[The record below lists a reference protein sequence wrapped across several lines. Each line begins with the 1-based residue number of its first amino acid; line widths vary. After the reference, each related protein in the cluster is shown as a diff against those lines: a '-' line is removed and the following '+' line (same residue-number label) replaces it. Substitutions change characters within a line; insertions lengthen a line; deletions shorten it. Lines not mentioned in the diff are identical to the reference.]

1 MRRKATQDKTAPT
14 VECYGEYDE
23 NGVDLSLLRYMLSL
37 SPFQRLEVMEKCAR
51 DTGILYEC
59 GRKHREAKPPQDR

>member
-1 MRRKATQDKTAPT
+1 MKQKATEGKTTPSA
-14 VECYGEYDE
+14 EFYGEYDE

-37 SPFQRLEVMEKCAR
+37 SPLQRLEVMEKCAR
-51 DTGILYEC
+51 DTRILYEC